1 MGKLTKFEDL
11 KCWKSARILCK
22 EVFIS
27 STKGALG
34 NDRDTRSQYR
44 RATVS
49 IMNNIAEGFGRFSKK
64 EKIRF
69 LEISVAS
76 ANEVKSMLYL
86 FEDISYY
93 EKNKLIEL
101 HAMVNETRN
110 LTLGFIKY
118 LSNK

>member
-11 KCWKSARILCK
+11 KCWQSARVLCK
-22 EVFIS
+22 EVFVS
-27 STKGALG
+27 SKKGELG
-34 NDRDTRSQYR
+34 KDWDTRNQFR
-44 RATVS
+44 RASVS
-49 IMNNIAEGFGRFSKK
+49 KMNNIAEGFGRFSYK

-86 FEDISYY
+86 FDDIAYY

-101 HAMVNETRN
+101 HAMVDEAHN